1 MLQSLLKNLR
11 KVIITY
17 FYLLPSSVQA
27 VLHLLLQFI
36 LLKIT
41 VSYSF
46 LETDLNLMLCW
57 VFCYFHQLFL
67 SFIRVST
74 SGLSVYLFLLSLFQ
88 KIDSFYCFPDYDA
101 QPLPPHQFYFPFSI
115 PVLSVYLTICI
126 FFITFYLLIIRNNF

>member
-17 FYLLPSSVQA
+17 FYLLPSSVQD

-46 LETDLNLMLCW
+46 LETDLNLVFFW
-57 VFCYFHQLFL
+57 VFYYFHQLIL

-74 SGLSVYLFLLSLFQ
+74 FKDSNLGCLSFLTLSLSENRFFLLLSWLWC
-88 KIDSFYCFPDYDA
+88 ST
-101 QPLPPHQFYFPFSI
+101 PPPR
-115 PVLSVYLTICI
+115 PVLFSFLNSSFKCLPHYM
-126 FFITFYLLIIRNNF
+126 YLLHYIWSLNS